1 MEGSDG
7 LAAQHRH
14 HGQQTITACPGPMAL
29 SDSRRACS
37 QRRLR
42 FRTEDLD
49 AFIATVLVR
58 SQGAGSVVTD
68 LEREV
73 VEERRAQGLPP
84 RITNPLIL
92 RRVAS
97 LITAPTPMS
106 TNSGM
111 APERAAGRADQQ
123 AS

>member
-1 MEGSDG
+1 
-7 LAAQHRH
+7 
-14 HGQQTITACPGPMAL
+14 
-29 SDSRRACS
+29 
-37 QRRLR
+37 
-42 FRTEDLD
+42 
-49 AFIATVLVR
+49 
-58 SQGAGSVVTD
+58 VTD

-111 APERAAGRADQQ
+111 APERAPGRADQQ

>member
-1 MEGSDG
+1 MNLNLDFAAILERWPAFLDG
-7 LAAQHRH
+7 AVLTLQ
-14 HGQQTITACPGPMAL
+14 L
-29 SDSRRACS
+29 
-37 QRRLR
+37 
-42 FRTEDLD
+42 

-58 SQGAGSVVTD
+58 SQGTGSVVTD

-84 RITNPLIL
+84 RITNPVIL

-97 LITAPTPMS
+97 LITAPTPIS

>member
-1 MEGSDG
+1 
-7 LAAQHRH
+7 
-14 HGQQTITACPGPMAL
+14 MAL
-29 SDSRRACS
+29 SDSHRACS

-84 RITNPLIL
+84 RIINPLIL

-111 APERAAGRADQQ
+111 APERAPGRADQQ